1 MMKLF
6 TAVICITTIVFASPA
21 FAYKR
26 DVQPKSDTET
36 QEAPSQE
43 QYKYDYKYESGGG
56 SGRGLMM
63 AGYVCLA
70 LGGAAAIAGTT
81 IVTATDKR
89 LAGAIVGA
97 SGAALGLA
105 GTLMIVFGG
114 ESGYGLGPSVDPS
127 HGTYGLAMAGKF

>member
-6 TAVICITTIVFASPA
+6 TAAICIVTILFASPA

-26 DVQPKSDTET
+26 DAKKGAPQ
-36 QEAPSQE
+36 QERQ
-43 QYKYDYKYESGGG
+43 QGYNYDYGGG
-56 SGRGLMM
+56 HGLMTM
-63 AGYVCLA
+63 GYVFIA

-89 LAGAIVGA
+89 LAGAIVGG

-105 GTLMIVFGG
+105 GTLMIIFGEHG
-114 ESGYGLGPSVDPS
+114 GYALAPAIDPTHRS
-127 HGTYGLAMAGKF
+127 YGLAMAGKF